1 MPEIIFSLAEERR
14 DWLEL
19 RKETR
24 KKNKKEWSD
33 EYDGYICIA
42 DRGEIK
48 SDATLNAAL
57 KRICADAGIPI
68 VTTHNLRHIAATMM
82 FEYGTRNQDHLI
94 LDGKAQKIKVL
105 HRILGFQRKQ
115 RDMLLPHHLIEVRPR
130 REQTLTPDIL
140 PPVKHGIQD
149 LHAKVGHTDFVYV
162 RKAHGKPNV
171 HKGRI
176 FHDTVHFPADVSGGL
191 LNG

>member
-82 FEYGTRNQDHLI
+82 FEYVHVTRTIRKKSCCMFQNI
-94 LDGKAQKIKVL
+94 LDMPILEL
-105 HRILGFQRKQ
+105 HLMSILLIWKRNPESAVNWNAILTQFSMQREE
-115 RDMLLPHHLIEVRPR
+115 RV
-130 REQTLTPDIL
+130 
-140 PPVKHGIQD
+140 
-149 LHAKVGHTDFVYV
+149 F
-162 RKAHGKPNV
+162 
-171 HKGRI
+171 
-176 FHDTVHFPADVSGGL
+176 
-191 LNG
+191 